1 MLGLVVV
8 GDVVGVFV
16 YVDAVVLVAV
26 PLCLA
31 EILPVEVIGLLVVGD
46 VGYMLVY
53 VVAVVLVV

>member
-1 MLGLVVV
+1 MVV

-31 EILPVEVIGLLVVGD
+31 EAVPVEVIGLLVVGD

-53 VVAVVLVV
+53 VVAVVFVV